1 MTFALQL
8 LAPRYLVESRGRL
21 EPRFYTVPKEM
32 DDAVARLK
40 LETLGISIDERTAE
54 QVAYDD
60 YF

>member
-1 MTFALQL
+1 M
-8 LAPRYLVESRGRL
+8 RGRL
-21 EPRFYTVPKEM
+21 EPRFHAVPTEM
-32 DDAVARLK
+32 DEAVARLK